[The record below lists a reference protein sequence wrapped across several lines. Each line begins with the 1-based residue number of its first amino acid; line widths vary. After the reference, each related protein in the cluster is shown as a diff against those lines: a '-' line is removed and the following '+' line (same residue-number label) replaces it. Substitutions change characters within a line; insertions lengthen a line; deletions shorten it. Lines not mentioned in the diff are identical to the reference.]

1 MLTAFSKAEIKKK
14 KKKDVKN
21 ERFGQERVVLLF
33 KVVDKG
39 RS

>member
-14 KKKDVKN
+14 KDVKN
-21 ERFGQERVVLLF
+21 KWFGQERVVLLF